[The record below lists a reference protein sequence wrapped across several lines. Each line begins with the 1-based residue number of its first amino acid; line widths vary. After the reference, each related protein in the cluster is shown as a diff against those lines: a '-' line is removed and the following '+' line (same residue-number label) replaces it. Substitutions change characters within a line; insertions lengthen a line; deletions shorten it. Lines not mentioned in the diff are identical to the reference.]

1 MYLHLGQD
9 TVITT
14 KSIIGI
20 FDIDRCTVSKKTRDY
35 LTEAEKKGNVVNV
48 SYELPKSFI
57 ICKENGKIMV
67 YISQLSSKT
76 LYKRNK
82 KVLIKYCSRKLINI
96 TQSIILIKNNI

>member
-20 FDIDRCTVSKKTRDY
+20 FDMDRCTVSKKTRDY

-48 SYELPKSFI
+48 SYELPKSFS
-57 ICKENGKIMV
+57 CLQGKR
-67 YISQLSSKT
+67 KNHG
-76 LYKRNK
+76 LYKPAFE
-82 KVLIKYCSRKLINI
+82 
-96 TQSIILIKNNI
+96 

>member
-20 FDIDRCTVSKKTRDY
+20 FDMDRCTVSKKTRDY

-48 SYELPKSFI
+48 SIDEDYLD
-57 ICKENGKIMV
+57 ENGKIDVDKMEIIAFDMFNNT
-67 YISQLSSKT
+67 Y
-76 LYKRNK
+76 R
-82 KVLIKYCSRKLINI
+82 VLGENVGKAFKDGFDL
-96 TQSIILIKNNI
+96 

>member
-20 FDIDRCTVSKKTRDY
+20 FDMDRCTVSKKTRDY

-48 SYELPKSFI
+48 SIDEDYLD
-57 ICKENGKIMV
+57 ENGKIDVDKMEIIAFDMV
-67 YISQLSSKT
+67 NNTY
-76 LYKRNK
+76 R
-82 KVLIKYCSRKLINI
+82 VLGENVGKAFKDGFDL
-96 TQSIILIKNNI
+96 